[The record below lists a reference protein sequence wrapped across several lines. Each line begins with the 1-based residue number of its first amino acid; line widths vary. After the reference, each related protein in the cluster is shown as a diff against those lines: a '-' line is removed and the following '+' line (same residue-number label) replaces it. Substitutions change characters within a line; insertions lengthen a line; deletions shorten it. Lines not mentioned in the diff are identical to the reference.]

1 MMDTGMGFG
10 GHGGFAFLGPLFI
23 ILVLAVAGYAAYYLY
38 KRRGGEEMKNTD
50 ILIIAAVALLF
61 LALFSGGVMGFGM
74 GFGLLFWIAVL
85 AVLYYLITGSR
96 GSANEESPLE
106 ILDKR
111 FARGEISREEYLE
124 MKKEILDT

>member
-1 MMDTGMGFG
+1 MDTGMGFG
-10 GHGGFAFLGPLFI
+10 GHGGVAFLGPIFI

-38 KRRGGEEMKNTD
+38 RRRGGEEMKNTE
-50 ILIIAAVALLF
+50 ILIVAVAVLLF
-61 LALFSGGVMGFGM
+61 LAILSGGVMGFGM
-74 GFGLLFWIAVL
+74 GIGLLFWIAVF

-96 GSANEESPLE
+96 RSVNEESPLE